1 LKIGCE
7 ICEHPSKGTALKI
20 ENILLLRLSTGEEY
34 EVG

>member
-1 LKIGCE
+1 L
-7 ICEHPSKGTALKI
+7 EHPSKGIALKI